1 MGFIAGVAAMVA
13 GGGDVCCCMAQ
24 VLTLDEQ
31 QSNVE
36 LMCGLLTA
44 VILVNDCCQV
54 ELIGDLKKWYGLNK
68 TGKQTAYPLQ
78 MQY

>member
-1 MGFIAGVAAMVA
+1 MGIIAGVAAMVA

-24 VLTLDEQ
+24 VLTLDEL
-31 QSNVE
+31 QSNIE

-54 ELIGDLKKWYGLNK
+54 ELAGALKEWCGLNK
-68 TGKQTAYPLQ
+68 NG
-78 MQY
+78 